1 MFNAHSSFLAVRE
14 VALLDIFPKIEAE
27 ATSRNYGKF
36 VIGPLESGYGVTL
49 GNALRRVLLSSL
61 PGAAVTSI
69 KIEGIHHEFSPI
81 EHAKEDT
88 TQLILNLKQLRLKM
102 HGDEGPIRMV
112 LEARGRGN
120 VTAADIQ
127 APAQIEIINPDLHL
141 LTLDDD
147 NAVFSMEL
155 TVNRGKGY
163 RPAENTNKLAIDEI
177 PVDAIFSPVRK
188 ANFRVE
194 RARVQ
199 QMTNYD
205 SLVMEIWTDGTISPR
220 EALTEAARIL
230 VKLFNMI
237 AGFAGEAE
245 VEAAPESEIPS
256 RIYETPIEELELSVR
271 AYNCLKR
278 ASITKVGE
286 ILERLKKGKEELLT
300 IRNFGQKS
308 LDELMER
315 LEAKGYLEVIKPASE
330 IAGGNSGGAAVG
342 LEGDSDASSRGVQ
355 N

>member
-1 MFNAHSSFLAVRE
+1 M
-14 VALLDIFPKIEAE
+14 LDIIPKIEAE
-27 ATSRNYGKF
+27 ATSKNYGKF
-36 VIGPLESGYGVTL
+36 VIGPLESGYGITL

-69 KIEGIHHEFSPI
+69 KIDGVHHEFTPI
-81 EHAKEDT
+81 PYAKEDT
-88 TQLILNLKQLRLKM
+88 TALILNVKQLRLKL
-102 HGDEGPIRMV
+102 HGEDQPVRMT
-112 LEARGRGN
+112 LEAHGRGN

-127 APAQIEIINPDLHL
+127 APAQVEIINPDLHL
-141 LTLDDD
+141 ITLDSDD
-147 NAVFSMEL
+147 ANLNMEL
-155 TVNRGKGY
+155 AVNRGKGY
-163 RPAENTNKLAIDEI
+163 QPADNSAKLAIDEI

-188 ANFRVE
+188 ANYRVE

-205 SLVMEIWTDGTISPR
+205 SLVMEVWTDGSITPR
-220 EALTEAARIL
+220 EALTESARLL
-230 VKLFNMI
+230 VKLLNMV

-245 VEAAPESEIPS
+245 VETAPESEIPS

-315 LEAKGYLEVIKPASE
+315 LAAKGYLDVITPAPDLTLPAE
-330 IAGGNSGGAAVG
+330 TNESGAPT
-342 LEGDSDASSRGVQ
+342 EGEE
-355 N
+355 

>member
-1 MFNAHSSFLAVRE
+1 M
-14 VALLDIFPKIEAE
+14 LDIIPKIEAE
-27 ATSRNYGKF
+27 ASSRNYGKF
-36 VIGPLESGYGVTL
+36 VIGPLESGYGITL

-61 PGAAVTSI
+61 PGAAVTSV
-69 KIEGIHHEFSPI
+69 KIDGVHHEFTPI
-81 EHAKEDT
+81 PNAKEDT
-88 TQLILNLKQLRLKM
+88 TALILNVKQLRLKV
-102 HGDEGPIRMV
+102 HGEDTPVRMT

-127 APAQIEIINPDLHL
+127 APAQVEIINPDLHL
-141 LTLDDD
+141 ITLDSDD
-147 NAVFSMEL
+147 AVLNMEL
-155 TVNRGKGY
+155 VVNRGKGY
-163 RPAENTNKLAIDEI
+163 APADSSAKLAIDEI
-177 PVDAIFSPVRK
+177 PVDAIYSPVRK

-205 SLVMEIWTDGTISPR
+205 SLVMEIWTDGSITPR
-220 EALTEAARIL
+220 EALTESARLL
-230 VKLFNMI
+230 VKLLNMV

-315 LEAKGYLEVIKPASE
+315 LAAKGYLDVITPAPDLQLPAETASD
-330 IAGGNSGGAAVG
+330 SGAPT
-342 LEGDSDASSRGVQ
+342 EGED
-355 N
+355 

>member
-1 MFNAHSSFLAVRE
+1 VFFDGRFP
-14 VALLDIFPKIEAE
+14 LLDIIPKIEAE
-27 ATSRNYGKF
+27 ATSKSYGKF
-36 VIGPLESGYGVTL
+36 VIGPLESGYGITI
-49 GNALRRVLLSSL
+49 GNAMRRVLLSSL

-69 KIEGIHHEFSPI
+69 KIDGVHHEFTPI
-81 EHAKEDT
+81 PYAKEDT
-88 TQLILNLKQLRLKM
+88 TQLILNIKQLRLKL
-102 HGDEGPIRMV
+102 HGEDQPIRLS
-112 LEARGRGN
+112 LEAHGRGS

-127 APAQIEIINPDLHL
+127 APAQVEIINPDLPL
-141 LTLDDD
+141 ITLDSDD
-147 NAVFSMEL
+147 ANLSMEL

-163 RPAENTNKLAIDEI
+163 QPADNSAKLAIDEI

-205 SLVMEIWTDGTISPR
+205 SLVMDVWTDGSITPR
-220 EALTEAARIL
+220 EALTESARLL
-230 VKLFNMI
+230 VRLLNMV

-245 VEAAPESEIPS
+245 AEAVPESEIPS
-256 RIYETPIEELELSVR
+256 RIYDTPIEELELSVR

-286 ILERLKKGKEELLT
+286 ILERLKKGREELLT

-315 LEAKGYLEVIKPASE
+315 LAAKGYLDVITPAPDLQLPPETGSDSSE
-330 IAGGNSGGAAVG
+330 TV
-342 LEGDSDASSRGVQ
+342 EGD
-355 N
+355 

>member
-1 MFNAHSSFLAVRE
+1 LEDV
-14 VALLDIFPKIEAE
+14 LLDIFPKIEAE
-27 ATSRNYGKF
+27 ANSKNYGKF

-69 KIEGIHHEFSPI
+69 KVDGVHHEFTPI
-81 EHAKEDT
+81 PNAKEDT
-88 TQLILNLKQLRLKM
+88 TQLILNVKQLRMKM
-102 HGDEGPIRMV
+102 HGDEGPLRLS

-141 LTLDDD
+141 LTLDSDD
-147 NAVFSMEL
+147 ASFTMDL
-155 TVNRGKGY
+155 TVNKGKGY
-163 RPAENTNKLAIDEI
+163 HPAEGGSKLAIDEI
-177 PVDAIFSPVRK
+177 PVDAIYTPVRK

-199 QMTNYD
+199 QMTNFD
-205 SLVMEIWTDGTISPR
+205 SLVMEIWTDGSIPPR
-220 EALTEAARIL
+220 EALTESARLL
-230 VKLFNMI
+230 VKLLGMV
-237 AGFAGEAE
+237 AGFAGEE
-245 VEAAPESEIPS
+245 TVEAVAESEIPS

-286 ILERLKKGKEELLT
+286 ILEKLKKGKEELLT

-315 LEAKGYLEVIKPASE
+315 LEQKGYLDAIQTPPDSTSPEGASD
-330 IAGGNSGGAAVG
+330 G
-342 LEGDSDASSRGVQ
+342 LGE
-355 N
+355 

>member
-1 MFNAHSSFLAVRE
+1 M
-14 VALLDIFPKIEAE
+14 LDIFPKIEAE
-27 ATSRNYGKF
+27 ATSKSYGKF
-36 VIGPLESGYGVTL
+36 IIGPLESGYGITL

-61 PGAAVTSI
+61 PGAAVTSV
-69 KIEGIHHEFSPI
+69 KIDGVHHEFTPI
-81 EHAKEDT
+81 AYAKEDT
-88 TQLILNLKQLRLKM
+88 TQLILNIKQLRLKL
-102 HGDEGPIRMV
+102 HGEDQPARMT

-127 APAQIEIINPDLHL
+127 APAQVEIINPDLHII
-141 LTLDDD
+141 TLDSDD
-147 NAVFSMEL
+147 AVFNMEL
-155 TVNRGKGY
+155 TVTGGKGY
-163 RPAENTNKLAIDEI
+163 VPADNSAKLAIDEI
-177 PVDAIFSPVRK
+177 PVDAIYSPVRK

-205 SLVMEIWTDGTISPR
+205 SLVMEIWTDGAITPR
-220 EALTEAARIL
+220 EALTESARLL
-230 VKLFNMI
+230 VKLLNMV

-256 RIYETPIEELELSVR
+256 RIFETPIEELELSVR

-315 LEAKGYLEVIKPASE
+315 LAAKGYLDVITPAPDLQLPAESGSDSVE
-330 IAGGNSGGAAVG
+330 IIDE
-342 LEGDSDASSRGVQ
+342 EGD
-355 N
+355 

>member
-1 MFNAHSSFLAVRE
+1 M
-14 VALLDIFPKIEAE
+14 LDIFPKIEAE
-27 ATSRNYGKF
+27 ASSKNYGKF

-69 KIEGIHHEFSPI
+69 KIDGVHHEFTPI
-81 EHAKEDT
+81 PNAKEDT
-88 TQLILNLKQLRLKM
+88 TQLILNVKQLRMKM
-102 HGDEGPIRMV
+102 HGDEGPVRML
-112 LEARGRGN
+112 LEARGKGN

-141 LTLDDD
+141 LTLDSDD
-147 NAVFSMEL
+147 AAFAMDL

-163 RPAENTNKLAIDEI
+163 QPAESGGKLAIDEI

-199 QMTNYD
+199 QMTNFD
-205 SLVMEIWTDGTISPR
+205 SLVMEVWTDGSISPR
-220 EALTEAARIL
+220 EALTDSAKLL
-230 VKLFNMI
+230 VKLLGMV
-237 AGFAGEAE
+237 AGFAGEETVE
-245 VEAAPESEIPS
+245 VTAESEIPS
-256 RIYETPIEELELSVR
+256 RIYDTPIEELELSVR

-278 ASITKVGE
+278 ASITRVGE
-286 ILERLKKGKEELLT
+286 ILEKLKKGREELLT

-315 LEAKGYLEVIKPASE
+315 LEQKGYLDVIQTPPDLALSGDD
-330 IAGGNSGGAAVG
+330 AGLAEANQ
-342 LEGDSDASSRGVQ
+342 E
-355 N
+355 

>member
-1 MFNAHSSFLAVRE
+1 MVESLFLSSAFRLRFTE
-14 VALLDIFPKIEAE
+14 VVLLDIFPKIEAE
-27 ATSRNYGKF
+27 ANSKNYGKF

-69 KIEGIHHEFSPI
+69 KVDGVHHEFTPI
-81 EHAKEDT
+81 PNAKEDT
-88 TQLILNLKQLRLKM
+88 TQLILNVKQLRMKM
-102 HGDEGPIRMV
+102 HGEEGPVRLL
-112 LEARGRGN
+112 LEARGKGN

-127 APAQIEIINPDLHL
+127 APAQIEIINSDLHL
-141 LTLDDD
+141 LTLDSDD
-147 NAVFSMEL
+147 AAFVMDL

-163 RPAENTNKLAIDEI
+163 QPAESGGKLAIDEI

-199 QMTNYD
+199 QMTNFD
-205 SLVMEIWTDGTISPR
+205 SLVMEIWTDGSISPR
-220 EALTEAARIL
+220 EALTDSAKLL
-230 VKLFNMI
+230 VKLLGMV
-237 AGFAGEAE
+237 AGFAGEE
-245 VEAAPESEIPS
+245 SVEATSDSEIPS

-286 ILERLKKGKEELLT
+286 ILEKLQKGREELLN

-315 LEAKGYLEVIKPASE
+315 LEEKGYLEVIQPPPDLVAPSDG
-330 IAGGNSGGAAVG
+330 AGFSDGN
-342 LEGDSDASSRGVQ
+342 EE
-355 N
+355 

>member
-1 MFNAHSSFLAVRE
+1 M
-14 VALLDIFPKIEAE
+14 LDILPKIEAE
-27 ATSRNYGKF
+27 ASSKNYGKF
-36 VIGPLESGYGVTL
+36 IIGPLESGYGVTM

-69 KIEGIHHEFSPI
+69 KVEGVHHEFTPLPN
-81 EHAKEDT
+81 AKEDT
-88 TQLILNLKQLRLKM
+88 TQLILNVKQLRMKM
-102 HGDEGPIRMV
+102 HGDEGPVRLA
-112 LEARGRGN
+112 LEAHGRGN

-141 LTLDDD
+141 LTLDSDEALFTMD
-147 NAVFSMEL
+147 L

-163 RPAENTNKLAIDEI
+163 QPAESGSKLAIDEI

-205 SLVMEIWTDGTISPR
+205 SLVMEIWTDGSLSPR
-220 EALTEAARIL
+220 EALTESARLL
-230 VKLFNMI
+230 VKLLGMVS
-237 AGFAGEAE
+237 GFAGEE
-245 VEAAPESEIPS
+245 TVEAAPESEIPS

-286 ILERLKKGKEELLT
+286 ILEKLKKGKEELLT

-315 LEAKGYLEVIKPASE
+315 LEQKGYLDVIQQPAE
-330 IAGGNSGGAAVG
+330 GNGASNDGAAYAG
-342 LEGDSDASSRGVQ
+342 LGEE
-355 N
+355 

>member
-1 MFNAHSSFLAVRE
+1 M
-14 VALLDIFPKIEAE
+14 LLDIFPKIEAE
-27 ATSRNYGKF
+27 ASSKNYGKF
-36 VIGPLESGYGVTL
+36 IIGPLESGYGVTM

-69 KIEGIHHEFSPI
+69 KVDGVHHEFTPI
-81 EHAKEDT
+81 PTAKEDT
-88 TQLILNLKQLRLKM
+88 TQLILNVKQLRMKM
-102 HGDEGPIRMV
+102 HGDEGPLRLS
-112 LEARGRGN
+112 LEARGKGN

-127 APAQIEIINPDLHL
+127 TPAQIEIINPDLHL
-141 LTLDDD
+141 LTLDSDE
-147 NAVFSMEL
+147 AVFTMDL

-163 RPAENTNKLAIDEI
+163 QPAESSSKLAIDEI

-205 SLVMEIWTDGTISPR
+205 SLVMEVWTDGSISPR
-220 EALTEAARIL
+220 EALTDSAKLL
-230 VKLFNMI
+230 VKLLSMV
-237 AGFAGEAE
+237 AGFAGEEA
-245 VEAAPESEIPS
+245 VEPLPESEIPS

-286 ILERLKKGKEELLT
+286 ILEKLKKGREELLT

-315 LEAKGYLEVIKPASE
+315 LEQKGYLEVIQTPPDAAPA
-330 IAGGNSGGAAVG
+330 A
-342 LEGDSDASSRGVQ
+342 EGEVASPAEE
-355 N
+355 